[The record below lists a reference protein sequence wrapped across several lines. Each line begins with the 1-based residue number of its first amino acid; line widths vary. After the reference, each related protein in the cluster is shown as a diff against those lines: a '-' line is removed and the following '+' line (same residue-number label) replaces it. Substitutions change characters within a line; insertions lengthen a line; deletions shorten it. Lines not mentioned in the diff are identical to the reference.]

1 MQVIKEHP
9 NMVLKED
16 NFACVRINWNDKVVN
31 MKEISDELNIGLD
44 SMVFFDDDPVN
55 IEYVKANL
63 PDIQSVEIHPS
74 DPAITILNF
83 LNQ

>member
-1 MQVIKEHP
+1 
-9 NMVLKED
+9 MVLKED
-16 NFACVRINWNDKVVN
+16 NFACVRINWNDKVVTN

-55 IEYVKANL
+55 IEYVKSNL
-63 PDIQSVEIHPS
+63 PDILSVGIHP
-74 DPAITILNF
+74 DPSAITILNF

>member
-1 MQVIKEHP
+1 
-9 NMVLKED
+9 MVLKED

-55 IEYVKANL
+55 IEYVKSNL
-63 PDIQSVEIHPS
+63 PDILSVQDIS
-74 DPAITILNF
+74 
-83 LNQ
+83 